1 MVATSYSVFPNRW
14 AKGEKLLE
22 ALAQRLGKT
31 LYEVAT
37 TPDSD
42 LFPYT

>member
-1 MVATSYSVFPNRW
+1 
-14 AKGEKLLE
+14 LLE